1 VVDDQVCED
10 VEAFGSEGNVLTV
23 PAQESSLEI
32 EDEIPE
38 SIVAPTICVRRRF
51 SGCHRSLELDPRII
65 GADCLFVEFMWI
77 SELPKGSR
85 MI

>member
-1 VVDDQVCED
+1 VVYDQVSED
-10 VEAFGSEGNVLTV
+10 VEALGSEGNVLTV

-38 SIVAPTICVRRRF
+38 SIVAPTICVRGRF

-65 GADCLFVEFMWI
+65 GADVLFVEFTRI
-77 SELPKGSR
+77 SGLAER
-85 MI
+85 FY